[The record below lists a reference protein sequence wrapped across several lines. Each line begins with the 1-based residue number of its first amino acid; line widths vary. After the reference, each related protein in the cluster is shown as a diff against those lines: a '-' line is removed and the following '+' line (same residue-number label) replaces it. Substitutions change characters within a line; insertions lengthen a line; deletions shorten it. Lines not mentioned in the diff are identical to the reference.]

1 MDAKV
6 SVSPLHF
13 AVLSKKQAAL
23 PEAKSISTVLI
34 RAK

>member
-1 MDAKV
+1 MDAEV
-6 SVSPLHF
+6 SVSQFHS

-23 PEAKSISTVLI
+23 LVAKSISTVLI